1 MADGGEVAEGVV
13 VGVAGAVG
21 GLGRGVVGAATSTA
35 AGAVGFAARVV
46 EGIEGTVGGGLD
58 GVKGGQDANAATRRR
73 LPLAVRGDGVVRA
86 YDAADA
92 AGLKLLGDAFVRD
105 ASGGKKKPFAGG
117 RCEDALPLRAGT
129 DRDRF
134 AVLLSDERVGLVRAA
149 DARVEWHVPWSA
161 VASVRLR
168 GDEGGDAGGAF
179 SSPASG
185 GPREVVLALRGVA
198 VGCAHG

>member
-1 MADGGEVAEGVV
+1 MAELTGGHVNVVTGALVGGHELVSGVLGGVAGVFTGAAGGFREA
-13 VGVAGAVG
+13 GVAGAVG

-117 RCEDALPLRAGT
+117 GSRTRF
-129 DRDRF
+129 RF
-134 AVLLSDERVGLVRAA
+134 ARGPTGTGSRCCSRTSAWG
-149 DARVEWHVPWSA
+149 WSA
-161 VASVRLR
+161 PPTRAWSGTCR
-168 GDEGGDAGGAF
+168 GRRWRA
-179 SSPASG
+179 
-185 GPREVVLALRGVA
+185 
-198 VGCAHG
+198 